1 MRPSCASI
9 AGRPSR
15 ASIAGPASAAPAA
28 SVASAATA
36 LADSALTI
44 PRQAAALQQNYS
56 WTRKKE
62 QPCVLIVI
70 HNVAERLLLKRMC
83 QEEGCVVHTSE
94 TGLAALQILAA
105 NGGMYTLCLID
116 AVLPDIE
123 PQSLCSQMSELV
135 RGGAANQTNV
145 YPLVV
150 LNP

>member
-1 MRPSCASI
+1 ML
-9 AGRPSR
+9 AGSTLTTPKL
-15 ASIAGPASAAPAA
+15 
-28 SVASAATA
+28 VASSEQYHSRTK
-36 LADSALTI
+36 
-44 PRQAAALQQNYS
+44 
-56 WTRKKE
+56 KKE

-70 HNVAERLLLKRMC
+70 HNIAERLLLKRMC